1 MTPDEVLFNDGDE
14 EEGVWI
20 RPPKVVKES
29 DVPHL
34 NDELAAELKGVVDD
48 LVYHLFMIDS
58 LLARYKEGLAL
69 LQPLASGR
77 IDIKYWGGYLPG
89 RHPTAIAYRCL
100 GPGRTLPLKKG
111 EKKDRNQSLSKR
123 TSNKLVY
130 APFRLKR
137 ENLVKQAKRSGKFRE
152 SLPQVK
158 FVLGDVDKLQDMRAT
173 VVENLRRFRISLTV
187 AMDRQNKTMQEMS
200 DELARV
206 MPRWREFAE
215 ARYDELS
222 DRRRDHIELLE
233 QEEKRQARRGYT
245 IGGRPGGGKG

>member
-1 MTPDEVLFNDGDE
+1 MG
-14 EEGVWI
+14 
-20 RPPKVVKES
+20 
-29 DVPHL
+29 
-34 NDELAAELKGVVDD
+34 A
-48 LVYHLFMIDS
+48 
-58 LLARYKEGLAL
+58 
-69 LQPLASGR
+69 
-77 IDIKYWGGYLPG
+77 
-89 RHPTAIAYRCL
+89 
-100 GPGRTLPLKKG
+100 GRTIPLKRG
-111 EKKDRNQSLSKR
+111 EKKDRNQSLSQR
-123 TSNKLVY
+123 TSKKLVY

-152 SLPQVK
+152 SLQQVK
-158 FVLGDVDKLQDMRAT
+158 FVLGNVDKLQDMRST

-200 DELARV
+200 DELDRV
-206 MPRWREFAE
+206 MPRWRDFAE